1 MEMPRGTLL
10 GRLFG
15 TDIYATGGFLLL
27 MVLML
32 IMHRHQL
39 WFAAAWEFALIP
51 SILVHEFGH
60 VFAVRRFTGGS
71 SVVVLWGLGG
81 LCIHEPTQ
89 AIKKRIG
96 ISLMGPAFGFVLG
109 AIAWLVAR
117 YVLPGPGTVGPQIT
131 EFMQAMI
138 VINIYYTVLNLLPIL
153 PLDGGQATL
162 AALESKLGPAKALRA
177 TRRVSIVTAGAG
189 LAAAVSFDPGNPFL
203 VLIAGVLLFQNLIAT
218 RYGL

>member
-1 MEMPRGTLL
+1 MEMPRGALL

-15 TDIYATGGFLLL
+15 TDIYATGGFLLV
-27 MVLML
+27 MAYML
-32 IMHRHQL
+32 IMNRAQL
-39 WFAAAWEFALIP
+39 WAIAAWEFALIP

-81 LCIHEPTQ
+81 LCIHEPTE

-117 YVLPGPGTVGPQIT
+117 YVLPGPDTLGPQIT
-131 EFMQAMI
+131 EFMHAMI

-177 TRRVSIVTAGAG
+177 TRRVSIVTAVAG
-189 LAAAVSFDPGNPFL
+189 LAAAVSFYPNPVL
-203 VLIAGVLLFQNLIAT
+203 VLIAGVLLFQNLLAN
-218 RYGL
+218 RFGL